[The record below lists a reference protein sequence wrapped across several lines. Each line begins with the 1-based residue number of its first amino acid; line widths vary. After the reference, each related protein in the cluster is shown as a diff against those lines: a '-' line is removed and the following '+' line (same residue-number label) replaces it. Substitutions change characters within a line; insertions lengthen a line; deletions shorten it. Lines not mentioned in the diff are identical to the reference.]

1 MDEVPLPV
9 HRFTRSLKK
18 HVRGAAMEYA
28 VAVTAL
34 ERSGEAGG
42 VRATGG
48 LPFLAEARAHA
59 GDVGLK
65 TDTVFSC
72 TSRAIHRK

>member
-1 MDEVPLPV
+1 
-9 HRFTRSLKK
+9 
-18 HVRGAAMEYA
+18 MEYA